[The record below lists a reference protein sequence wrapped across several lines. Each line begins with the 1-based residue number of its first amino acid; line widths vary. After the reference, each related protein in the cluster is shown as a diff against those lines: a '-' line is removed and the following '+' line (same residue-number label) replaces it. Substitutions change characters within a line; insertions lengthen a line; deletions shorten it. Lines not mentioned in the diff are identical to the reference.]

1 MVLRASGRSTSTR
14 PAHWTVVFERN
25 GARPTIAATARVAP
39 TAHIAGDVRIGE
51 DCVIDH
57 GVVLASSGPPV
68 ELGRGVV
75 VMANAVVRSV
85 GGAHRPAFA
94 VEIGADTLVGPLA
107 ALVGCT
113 IGEAC
118 YVATGVMV
126 FHGATVGAA
135 TRVGAGAI
143 VHTGASLPSGS
154 RVGMRQ
160 FAAAGDDGSVVTS
173 DLDEA
178 RELLAGADFFARAFA
193 TDERELETLHR
204 EAVATLRA
212 EATGWDDIPLGC
224 AQSGK

>member
-1 MVLRASGRSTSTR
+1 MT
-14 PAHWTVVFERN
+14 FERN
-25 GARPTIAATARVAP
+25 GARPSVASTARVAP

-85 GGAHRPAFA
+85 GGSHRPAFA
-94 VEIGADTLVGPLA
+94 VELGAETLIGPLV
-107 ALVGCT
+107 ALAGCT
-113 IGEAC
+113 IGDAC

-126 FHGATVGAA
+126 FHGATVGAG
-135 TRVGAGAI
+135 TRLGAGSI
-143 VHTGASLPSGS
+143 VHTGASLPPGS

-160 FAAAGDDGSVVTS
+160 FAVAGENGAVVTS
-173 DLDEA
+173 DLEEA

-193 TDERELETLHR
+193 ADARELETLHR
-204 EAVATLRA
+204 ESVAMLRA
-212 EATGWDDIPLGC
+212 EAAEWDELPPFGTVPRP
-224 AQSGK
+224 